1 MKGYI
6 LKRLLRSLLSILV
19 IITAVFIMVYSLVSR
34 DNIFKNDDTFRKLS
48 AKPDDKTD
56 YIMRTWQ
63 NIGYL
68 DYQNMSYYCTG
79 LYGEATDETRACV
92 LAGSKESKEFV
103 DLYES
108 KGYTIKYFINGAPY
122 AYKDLPVISRLASW
136 FGNMIQI
143 DHPWKVKDETNP
155 DLERRLYVGTTPTG
169 GVALKCSGC
178 EYKYQIYTDSRFPFI
193 HQNILTVYL
202 GESYPT
208 YKGLKILDVI
218 FDTQGQEVKKTVTFE
233 TGQTGESSIM
243 FGTCRYKSVLDRL
256 DQNKFTDH
264 YASCMYKKATPSM
277 VGISFIMGI
286 FSIIIAYA
294 LGLPIGL
301 AMARNK
307 DKLIDKLG
315 MVYIIFII
323 AVPSLAYIY
332 IFRYLGT
339 TLFGLPSAFPTLG
352 AEDIRSWILPVIS
365 LALPSIS
372 GLMLWMRRYA
382 VDQMSSDYVKFAKS
396 KGLNQHEI
404 FKNHILKNAIIPIA
418 QGIPASLASCIVGAI
433 ITEAIYSVGGMG
445 KMLPDAIK
453 QYNNAMVLALTF
465 MFAGISIISVLLGDL
480 ILIWLDPRISLTE
493 KEGRN

>member
-6 LKRLLRSLLSILV
+6 WKRLLRSVVSIV
-19 IITAVFIMVYSLVSR
+19 IIMAAVFVMVYSLVPR
-34 DNIFKNDDTFRKLS
+34 DNIFKNDDTYRKLS
-48 AKPDDKTD
+48 AKPDDKRD
-56 YIMRTWQ
+56 YVMRTWQ
-63 NIGYL
+63 KIGYL
-68 DYQNMSYYCTG
+68 DYQNLNGYCVD
-79 LYGEATDETRACV
+79 LYGEATDQTRGCIVSTSPEA
-92 LAGSKESKEFV
+92 KEFV
-103 DLYES
+103 EKYES
-108 KGYTIKYFINGAPY
+108 KGYTVEYFLSGVPY
-122 AYKDLPVISRLASW
+122 AYKDLPVIGRMASW

-143 DHPWKVKDETNP
+143 DHPWKVQDEANP
-155 DLERRLYVGTTPTG
+155 DLKRGYSFGTLPSG

-178 EYKYQIYTDSRFPFI
+178 EYKYQLYTDSRFPFI
-193 HQNILTVYL
+193 HENFLTFNL

-208 YKGLKILDVI
+208 YRGLKILDVI
-218 FDTQGQEVKKTVTFE
+218 FDTQGQDKKRTVTYE
-233 TGQTGESSIM
+233 TGNTAESSII
-243 FGTCRYKSVLDRL
+243 FGSCRYKPVLDTL
-256 DQNKFTDH
+256 DKNKFVDH
-264 YASCMYKKATPSM
+264 YANCMTQKTTPSM
-277 VGISFIMGI
+277 VGISFLMGI
-286 FSIIIAYA
+286 LAIILSYA

-332 IFRYLGT
+332 LFRHIGT
-339 TLFGLPSAFPTLG
+339 KLFNLPSVFPTYG
-352 AEDIRSWILPVIS
+352 AGDFRSWVLPVIS

-396 KGLNQHEI
+396 KGLNQQEI

-418 QGIPASLASCIVGAI
+418 HGIPASLAGCITGAI

-453 QYNNAMVLALTF
+453 QYNNSMVLALTF
-465 MFAGISIISVLLGDL
+465 MFAGISVISVLLGDL
-480 ILIWLDPRISLTE
+480 ILVWIDPRISLTE